1 MGETSSTLLALVDP
15 KEDRLFLDTMLSKHR
30 KAVQDL
36 NVYVEHVGKRRPM
49 RPEPVA
55 AALNEIA
62 ASEAIFTADTGMC
75 NVWSFALHR
84 CDKGA
89 ARDRFVLARLHG
101 QCFATGHR
109 GAIALSGLSS
119 DCHGGRRRLG
129 HTIIMGDLRTV
140 AQYNLPIKIVVLDNG
155 ALGMVKL
162 EMEVAGIP
170 DWQTDLKN
178 PNFARVA
185 EAISIKGIRIK
196 NLADLHS
203 GLEQALDYPG
213 PALG

>member
-1 MGETSSTLLALVDP
+1 M
-15 KEDRLFLDTMLSKHR
+15 
-30 KAVQDL
+30 
-36 NVYVEHVGKRRPM
+36 
-49 RPEPVA
+49 
-55 AALNEIA
+55 
-62 ASEAIFTADTGMC
+62 
-75 NVWSFALHR
+75 
-84 CDKGA
+84 
-89 ARDRFVLARLHG
+89 
-101 QCFATGHR
+101 
-109 GAIALSGLSS
+109 SGLSRYIDATKERRVIAS
-119 DCHGGRRRLG
+119 FSHGSMANALPQAIGAQLRYPDCQVIAMAGDGVLA
-129 HTIIMGDLRTV
+129 ILMGDLRTV

-203 GLEQALDYPG
+203 GLKQALDYPG